1 MNPNFKCKCMYDN
14 IEQISLKIDV
24 LMFLT
29 VSLMVLMLIPSQLYY
44 NRTIKQKEDNEKEDD
59 EKEDDEK
66 DNSDEDEKDDSDE
79 DDKDDENEKNSNFD
93 ETNTEDYNEVVVK
106 NKEYDE
112 TSEIVESINIGCSD
126 LACVNINNNTFC
138 SESCKN
144 TAILNG
150 YIMDDDINYNN
161 SNLELKEE
169 VHKKLYKVKLI

>member
-44 NRTIKQKEDNEKEDD
+44 NRTIKQKEDNEKEDN
-59 EKEDDEK
+59 EKED
-66 DNSDEDEKDDSDE
+66 SDKDEKDDMDE
-79 DDKDDENEKNSNFD
+79 DDEKNSNFD

-112 TSEIVESINIGCSD
+112 TSEIVESINIGCYD

>member
-44 NRTIKQKEDNEKEDD
+44 KRTIKQKEDNEKEDSD
-59 EKEDDEK
+59 KEDDEK
-66 DNSDEDEKDDSDE
+66 EDSDE
-79 DDKDDENEKNSNFD
+79 DDKDDVDEKNSNFD
-93 ETNTEDYNEVVVK
+93 ETNTEDYNEVVK

>member
-44 NRTIKQKEDNEKEDD
+44 NRTIKQKEDNEKEDSD
-59 EKEDDEK
+59 KEDDEK
-66 DNSDEDEKDDSDE
+66 EDSDE
-79 DDKDDENEKNSNFD
+79 DDKDDVDEKNSNFD
-93 ETNTEDYNEVVVK
+93 ETNTEDYNEVVK

>member
-44 NRTIKQKEDNEKEDD
+44 NRTIKQKEVD
-59 EKEDDEK
+59 EKED
-66 DNSDEDEKDDSDE
+66 NDEDEKDDSDE
-79 DDKDDENEKNSNFD
+79 DEKEDSDEDEKNSNFD

-112 TSEIVESINIGCSD
+112 TSEIVESINIGCYD